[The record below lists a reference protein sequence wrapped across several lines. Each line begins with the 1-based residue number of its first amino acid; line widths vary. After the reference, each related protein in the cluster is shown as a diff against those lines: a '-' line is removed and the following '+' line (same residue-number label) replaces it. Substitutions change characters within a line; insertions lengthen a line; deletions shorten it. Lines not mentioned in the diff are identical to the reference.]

1 MDNLALTIVPAILFV
16 ISEVLPFIQKIKSN
30 GLFHLITN
38 LISKPIVGVGEEQ
51 DPLIVPGEDT
61 TTLGL
66 LHVILQKVGKI
77 ESHLGFS
84 LEEQSDSDYTVSFR
98 IN

>member
-16 ISEVLPFIQKIKSN
+16 ISEVLPFIKKLKSN

-38 LISKPIVGVGEEQ
+38 LISKPTLGVGEEQ
-51 DPLIVPGEDT
+51 DPLIVPGVETVD
-61 TTLGL
+61 L

-77 ESHLGFS
+77 ESHFNLQ
-84 LEEQSDSDYTVSFR
+84 EQNDTDFTVSFK